1 MEGYTKSKFWQFDF
15 KGWTKLVWSLFNII
29 IYIRYDI
36 WYVCDIYI
44 NINIYI
50 YDVGYEE
57 QERRDAQ
64 TKEEAKHSS
73 NLLEAQADTM
83 MLQGRKK
90 NQMKK
95 ERRT

>member
-1 MEGYTKSKFWQFDF
+1 M
-15 KGWTKLVWSLFNII
+15 
-29 IYIRYDI
+29 IYDMYD
-36 WYVCDIYI
+36 VCD
-44 NINIYI
+44 IYI
-50 YDVGYEE
+50 YDVGHEE
-57 QERRDAQ
+57 KEPRDAQ
-64 TKEEAKHSS
+64 TKEEAKHSP

>member
-1 MEGYTKSKFWQFDF
+1 MNKTSL
-15 KGWTKLVWSLFNII
+15 KLVQYYIYMTYMI
-29 IYIRYDI
+29 YDMYVIYI
-36 WYVCDIYI
+36 
-44 NINIYI
+44 
-50 YDVGYEE
+50 DVGYEE

>member
-1 MEGYTKSKFWQFDF
+1 MIF
-15 KGWTKLVWSLFNII
+15 
-29 IYIRYDI
+29 IYIRY
-36 WYVCDIYI
+36 IYHI
-44 NINIYI
+44 R
-50 YDVGYEE
+50 YEE
-57 QERRDAQ
+57 QDRREAQ